1 MVAPLPGPKTAS
13 SVCARMLVVIAMG
26 CGLKSGAASAQL
38 SVSPDI
44 QIPSVIVTAP
54 SAPAPATRAP
64 SGAASAVTA
73 SPPSTNAASV
83 VISPTTVTT
92 PTDQVANSVTV
103 LTSQDIEQQQRRT
116 ATDALMTV
124 PGINVVQTGGPGGVT
139 SVFMRGTNS
148 NHVKVLV
155 DGIDV
160 SDPSNPTRVF
170 DFGQLLTADV
180 AQIEVLRGPQS
191 GLYGADALGG
201 VIAITTKTGQGPPQ
215 ITSTVEGGS
224 FGTFN
229 QSASASGSERNFNY
243 ALNIS
248 HLRATDT
255 PVTPLAL
262 IPPGGVRNNDF
273 YDNVS
278 YSTKLGVDVTNNL
291 AFNVVARYTD
301 ATLKFTGDNF
311 SIFPPAP
318 DASQSI
324 QTVHQFYMRTEGVAT
339 LLGGAFKNYFD
350 VGYTNDWNSTL
361 SPSSPL
367 ASVNQGERI
376 KYEWRGVV
384 TLAPGQVMVMGLE
397 DQVEHLDTGSVSAQE
412 ANRAAYLELQSEIAK
427 RFFLAANIRV
437 DDNEDFGEH
446 TTWRIAPAFVIPG
459 TETKLKASVGTAF
472 KAPSL
477 SQRFVDFPE
486 FGFFA
491 NRHLQPEESLG
502 YDFGF
507 EQPFL
512 DNRLRIGTTYFR
524 NDIANLI
531 ATNDT
536 FTTNINI
543 GRATTSGT
551 ESFASLA
558 VTQWF
563 RLRAD
568 YTHTDAIDAIT
579 GLELLRRPK
588 DKSSLTAAINPTD
601 RWFVSAT
608 ILDVSSWV
616 DADRFGL
623 TPRLTAPG
631 YTIVNLAANYRVSE
645 NATLFGRI
653 DNLLDRQ
660 YQDPTGFARPGIGVF
675 VGLRLTH

>member
-1 MVAPLPGPKTAS
+1 MISPSLGVEKSPRICVRILAAVAIG
-13 SVCARMLVVIAMG
+13 CA
-26 CGLKSGAASAQL
+26 LKSGAAHGQL
-38 SVSPDI
+38 SVSPEI
-44 QIPSVIVTAP
+44 QLPSVVVTAP
-54 SAPAPATRAP
+54 TSAPSAASQP
-64 SGAASAVTA
+64 SGSAAAAAS
-73 SPPSTNAASV
+73 SPVPNRTSV
-83 VISPTTVTT
+83 AISPTSIAT
-92 PTDQVANSVTV
+92 PTDQMASSVTV
-103 LTSQDIEQQQRRT
+103 ITSQDIEQLQRRS
-116 ATDALMTV
+116 APDILMTV

-160 SDPSNPTRVF
+160 SDPSNPNRVF
-170 DFGQLLTADV
+170 DFGQLLTDDI

-201 VIAITTKTGQGPPQ
+201 VIAITTKKGEGPPH
-215 ITSTVEGGS
+215 ITGTVEGGS

-229 QSASASGSERNFNY
+229 QSASASGSEQNFNY

-248 HLRATDT
+248 HFRAADT

-273 YDNVS
+273 YDNIT
-278 YSTKLGVDVTNNL
+278 YSTKLGVDVTKTL

-318 DASQSI
+318 DANQSI
-324 QTVHQFYMRTEGVAT
+324 QTVHQFYMRGESVVT
-339 LLGGAFKNYFD
+339 LLDGAFKNYFD

-367 ASVNQGERI
+367 PSINQGERL
-376 KYEWRGVV
+376 KYDWRGVV
-384 TLAPGQVMVMGLE
+384 TLAPGQLVVMGLE
-397 DQVEHLDTGSVSAQE
+397 QQAEHLDTGSISAQE
-412 ANRAAYLELQSEIAK
+412 ANRAGYIELQSEIAK

-446 TTWRIAPAFVIPG
+446 TTWRIAPAFIIPG
-459 TETKLKASVGTAF
+459 TETKLKASVGTGF
-472 KAPSL
+472 KAPTL
-477 SQRFVDFPE
+477 TQRFVDFPE

-491 NRHLQPEESLG
+491 NRNLQPEESLG

-507 EQPFL
+507 EQPFFK
-512 DNRLRIGTTYFR
+512 DRLRIGTTYFQ
-524 NDIANLI
+524 NDIKNLI
-531 ATNDT
+531 ASNDT

-558 VTQWF
+558 VTEWF
-563 RLRAD
+563 RLRGD
-568 YTHTDAIDAIT
+568 YTHTDAIDDIT

-588 DKSSLTAAINPTD
+588 DKSSLTAAFLPLD
-601 RWFVSAT
+601 RWSASAT
-608 ILDVSSWV
+608 ILNVSSWV

-623 TPRLTAPG
+623 TSRLSAPG
-631 YTIVNLAANYRVSE
+631 YTIVNLATSYKVSE
-645 NATLFGRI
+645 NATLFGRV
-653 DNLLDRQ
+653 DNLLDTH
-660 YQDPTGFARPGIGVF
+660 YQDPTGFERPGIGAF
-675 VGLRLTH
+675 FGLRLTQ